1 MNSNSSKARQEN
13 YSPDGLDGSAI
24 EALIAEAAAHTARAP
39 EPTSA
44 LLDGS
49 AAERRRRRIE
59 RRVIAGVVRSLPV
72 RPTTTHTRE
81 IAS

>member
-1 MNSNSSKARQEN
+1 VNSNSSNARRGS
-13 YSPDGLDGSAI
+13 YCPDGLDGSAI
-24 EALIAEAAAHTARAP
+24 EALIAEAAAHTATAP

-59 RRVIAGVVRSLPV
+59 RRALAGVVRALPV
-72 RPTTTHTRE
+72 RPTTTHTE
-81 IAS
+81 EMAS